1 MQQNCQ
7 ITRCARQHM
16 MDSVLKSA
24 KLRRDLTGNRNG
36 FTHARPALGG
46 RVSPKMDELL
56 GDKFANRIS
65 NNLRF
70 RHFWHNRNTKSD
82 SDRWSYQ
89 PINCISTKKYTV
101 HRGSCRFSAG
111 VDASVTWH
119 TQTELGTTSSDFGKH
134 TKSDDAVDMSIFI
147 ITTLSVK
154 SMLINK
160 NANCRKLHHK
170 RNWVLRHQILV
181 NTQNLMTRSTWAFLS

>member
-7 ITRCARQHM
+7 ITCCAWQHT

-36 FTHARPALGG
+36 FTLARPALGG
-46 RVSPKMDELL
+46 RFSPKLDELL
-56 GDKFANRIS
+56 GDKFENRIS

-82 SDRWSYQ
+82 SDRWWYQ
-89 PINCISTKKYTV
+89 PINCICTKKYTV

-119 TQTELGTTSSDFGKH
+119 TGFSQWRPLFVDSRRQIARSQNQSRMCEIRL
-134 TKSDDAVDMSIFI
+134 TKV
-147 ITTLSVK
+147 
-154 SMLINK
+154 
-160 NANCRKLHHK
+160 
-170 RNWVLRHQILV
+170 VLRGPAGGYC
-181 NTQNLMTRSTWAFLS
+181 AFLCSDWD